1 MAHSESVLVLLRL
14 LLQFWLLLRLRTL
27 LWLQPPLLLLVLVL
41 VVLLLGAP
49 AGAAGIAELLSVLVL
64 LVLVVD
70 DAAVPPADPALCSLR
85 DKNDWKKT
93 PQFEVR
99 QWYMYD
105 TGDELP
111 M

>member
-1 MAHSESVLVLLRL
+1 MLDVKKVDNVTLRQRITADKQKWLKEGGASVTFGACYYIRL
-14 LLQFWLLLRLRTL
+14 KTL
-27 LWLQPPLLLLVLVL
+27 YR
-41 VVLLLGAP
+41 GAQDP
-49 AGAAGIAELLSVLVL
+49 TAA
-64 LVLVVD
+64 LVVD

>member
-1 MAHSESVLVLLRL
+1 VLL
-14 LLQFWLLLRLRTL
+14 
-27 LWLQPPLLLLVLVL
+27 
-41 VVLLLGAP
+41 
-49 AGAAGIAELLSVLVL
+49 EY
-64 LVLVVD
+64 